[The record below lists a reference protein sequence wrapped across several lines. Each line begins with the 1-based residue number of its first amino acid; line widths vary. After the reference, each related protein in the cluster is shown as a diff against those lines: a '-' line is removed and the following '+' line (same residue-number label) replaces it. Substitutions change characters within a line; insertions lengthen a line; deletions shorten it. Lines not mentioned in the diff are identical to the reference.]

1 MGRSVDDVIHSAFN
15 KSHYDPAQRHER
27 YLRSRQLKGRQS
39 GGQQLTGGGGQGSAP
54 PGLSAHVNRTAILQS
69 QSNARQVAVIKGK
82 LGVLK
87 KHLAE
92 LLAKKK
98 ASSSSDSKS
107 SDSKSSKSG
116 DGQKS
121 TNNQPKTAA
130 QKAAAKK
137 SLEKAQKERAKQ
149 AKATPD
155 KKPDMTLDEQISH
168 TRAVIADVE
177 TKLHVA
183 IEQARNQTASNGR

>member
-54 PGLSAHVNRTAILQS
+54 PGLSAHVNRTAI
-69 QSNARQVAVIKGK
+69 
-82 LGVLK
+82 
-87 KHLAE
+87 HLAE

>member
-1 MGRSVDDVIHSAFN
+1 
-15 KSHYDPAQRHER
+15 
-27 YLRSRQLKGRQS
+27 
-39 GGQQLTGGGGQGSAP
+39 
-54 PGLSAHVNRTAILQS
+54 
-69 QSNARQVAVIKGK
+69 VAVIKGK

-121 TNNQPKTAA
+121 TNNQ
-130 QKAAAKK
+130 QK